1 MGIPP
6 RGLGPHITSPQ
17 SPCGRRGIVVI
28 INSKY
33 DYIYNM
39 KKIAQSRQVEVGIRD
54 LKSQLSK
61 YIDRVQK
68 GDEIIV
74 TEHGKP
80 VARISPVS
88 ESKLILE
95 RLIAEGKARPAQ
107 TKRSELPP
115 LIDLGI
121 SLSEAIIEDRR

>member
-1 MGIPP
+1 
-6 RGLGPHITSPQ
+6 
-17 SPCGRRGIVVI
+17 
-28 INSKY
+28 
-33 DYIYNM
+33 M
-39 KKIAQSRQVEVGIRD
+39 KKIAQTRQVEVGIRD
-54 LKSQLSK
+54 LKSQFSK

-95 RLIAEGKARPAQ
+95 RLIAEGKARPAL
-107 TKRSELPP
+107 TRRTALPP
-115 LIDLGI
+115 LIDLGF
-121 SLSEAIIEDRR
+121 SLSDAVIEDRR

>member
-1 MGIPP
+1 
-6 RGLGPHITSPQ
+6 
-17 SPCGRRGIVVI
+17 
-28 INSKY
+28 
-33 DYIYNM
+33 M
-39 KKIAQSRQVEVGIRD
+39 KKIAQTRQVEVGIRD

-95 RLIAEGKARPAQ
+95 RLIAEGKARPAL
-107 TKRSELPP
+107 TRRTVLPS
-115 LIDLGI
+115 LIDLGF
-121 SLSEAIIEDRR
+121 SLSDVVIEDRS